1 MYVWNLIVNT
11 SYCQLCRSPKIIH
24 FDMCGH
30 ECELFTKGSLL
41 RYSIQ
46 KVLLRLKLY
55 SDGIT
60 IDLIL

>member
-1 MYVWNLIVNT
+1 MYVLNLIVNT
-11 SYCQLCRSPKIIH
+11 SYCQLCRSSKTIQ

-30 ECELFTKGSLL
+30 ECEFFTKVSLL
-41 RYSIQ
+41 TDLK
-46 KVLLRLKLY
+46 KVLLHLGLY